1 MFNYSVPMRNLL
13 WILALPVSSKTPV
26 PAFGKMYNCLTIEKS
41 CPLYIETRRGRKPEN
56 NVYQD
61 PLKSYSLMKQKE
73 KSTLSRRITLRFK
86 PQEFENLNRF
96 YKTTTDKKLSQYARK
111 VLLKKPVTLNHRNQS
126 ADEILA
132 ELIQIKNELNTL
144 GNNYNQ
150 VVKKL
155 HTLENVTE
163 IKTWLLLNE
172 PARQRFIIRVEQIKE
187 RMNQLYEIWSQ
198 E

>member
-1 MFNYSVPMRNLL
+1 
-13 WILALPVSSKTPV
+13 
-26 PAFGKMYNCLTIEKS
+26 
-41 CPLYIETRRGRKPEN
+41 
-56 NVYQD
+56 
-61 PLKSYSLMKQKE
+61 MKQKD

-96 YKTTTDKKLSQYARK
+96 YKATTDKKLSQYARK

-132 ELIQIKNELNTL
+132 ELIQIKYELNTL
-144 GNNYNQ
+144 GSNYNQ

-155 HTLENVTE
+155 HTLENLTE

-172 PARQRFIIRVEQIKE
+172 PARQRFMTKVEQIKE